1 VEKKPQGDG
10 LEPPPLGPPPSIEM
24 SKKKLIFLFG

>member
-24 SKKKLIFLFG
+24 SKKN